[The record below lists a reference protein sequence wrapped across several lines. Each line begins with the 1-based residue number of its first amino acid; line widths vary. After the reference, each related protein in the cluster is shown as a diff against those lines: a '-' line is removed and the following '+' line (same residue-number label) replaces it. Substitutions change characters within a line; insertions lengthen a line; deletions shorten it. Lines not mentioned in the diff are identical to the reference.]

1 MKDIQELWRHALEIM
16 RPQLTDLSYSSWFV
30 NLDPVTIEGDSFV
43 IVTPNELNKSTLNN
57 LYIPLISRAVSSV
70 AGRELKILLIDEA
83 QRETFAPRAEAPVI
97 DCPGFRHNPKYTFD
111 TFVVGESNMFAFTAA
126 KAVATQPAK
135 TYNPLFIYG
144 GVGLGKTHLMH
155 AIGHKILSDNPSL
168 NVMYTTSE
176 TFTNELIQAIQD
188 NKNNVQYRADFRNK
202 YRNVDVLMMDD
213 IQFIANKDTTQQ
225 EFFHTFN
232 ALKDSDKQIVITSDK
247 HPREIPMLEERL
259 RTRFEWGLL
268 VDIQPPDFETRISIL
283 KRKAQVEGV
292 DIDPNVFLFIADKA
306 VTNIRE
312 LEGSLTRVITY
323 ANLMDKPVTLQL
335 AERALKG
342 VMPDMNK
349 KRVTVDDIKRIVG
362 DFYNVRPD
370 EFDSQRRDA
379 AIAEPRQIAM
389 YLCRNILEMTYPE
402 IGQSFGNRHHTTVI
416 HACDKVAKDVS
427 TNSELSRI
435 IDDLTKRVRQQ

>member
-1 MKDIQELWRHALEIM
+1 M
-16 RPQLTDLSYSSWFV
+16 
-30 NLDPVTIEGDSFV
+30 
-43 IVTPNELNKSTLNN
+43 
-57 LYIPLISRAVSSV
+57 
-70 AGRELKILLIDEA
+70 
-83 QRETFAPRAEAPVI
+83 
-97 DCPGFRHNPKYTFD
+97 
-111 TFVVGESNMFAFTAA
+111 
-126 KAVATQPAK
+126 
-135 TYNPLFIYG
+135 
-144 GVGLGKTHLMH
+144 
-155 AIGHKILSDNPSL
+155 
-168 NVMYTTSE
+168 
-176 TFTNELIQAIQD
+176 
-188 NKNNVQYRADFRNK
+188 
-202 YRNVDVLMMDD
+202 
-213 IQFIANKDTTQQ
+213 
-225 EFFHTFN
+225 
-232 ALKDSDKQIVITSDK
+232 
-247 HPREIPMLEERL
+247 
-259 RTRFEWGLL
+259 
-268 VDIQPPDFETRISIL
+268 
-283 KRKAQVEGV
+283 
-292 DIDPNVFLFIADKA
+292 FLFIADKA

>member
-1 MKDIQELWRHALEIM
+1 M
-16 RPQLTDLSYSSWFV
+16 
-30 NLDPVTIEGDSFV
+30 
-43 IVTPNELNKSTLNN
+43 
-57 LYIPLISRAVSSV
+57 
-70 AGRELKILLIDEA
+70 LIDEA